1 MLADINGIGK
11 FSVVVPAAYPH
22 LFLYQGQGHSLILRR
37 CPELGSRALPCDDSP
52 GGERGRRWRAGG
64 RVAPPAAGRAHTCP
78 AARQT
83 QREAGRRPLR
93 RGGAAR
99 AGGGIRGG
107 RGAAATARGAAARV
121 RHAGGGHGGLWP
133 TRRPG
138 AGRPGRGAAV
148 APALAAAS
156 GAAGGR
162 QRAVTAPFIPAAPPP
177 FPDSGGASEVSV
189 RSVPGGGRGLR
200 PTLPRP
206 APGPSPRQLRPL
218 TPEGSDAGRPAGFA
232 VHRPTPAG
240 RPLGAR
246 PSAGGRPGVPRGVWR
261 APRCVGLRVGATILC
276 EGMPPSPSFLRSR
289 QVAFRSPAVLPEPP
303 PLHCFPTWSLSARVD
318 SLAW

>member
-1 MLADINGIGK
+1 MWRPPR
-11 FSVVVPAAYPH
+11 PAEPTPAP
-22 LFLYQGQGHSLILRR
+22 QPD
-37 CPELGSRALPCDDSP
+37 PEGGRASSP
-52 GGERGRRWRAGG
+52 APRRGRADG
-64 RVAPPAAGRAHTCP
+64 
-78 AARQT
+78 
-83 QREAGRRPLR
+83 
-93 RGGAAR
+93 R

-218 TPEGSDAGRPAGFA
+218 TPEGSDAGRPAGSA

-276 EGMPPSPSFLRSR
+276 EGMPPSPSFLPSFASGRVPFPGCASRAPSPPLLPHLEPFRSR
-289 QVAFRSPAVLPEPP
+289 GFLGLVRRGPGPG
-303 PLHCFPTWSLSARVD
+303 
-318 SLAW
+318 